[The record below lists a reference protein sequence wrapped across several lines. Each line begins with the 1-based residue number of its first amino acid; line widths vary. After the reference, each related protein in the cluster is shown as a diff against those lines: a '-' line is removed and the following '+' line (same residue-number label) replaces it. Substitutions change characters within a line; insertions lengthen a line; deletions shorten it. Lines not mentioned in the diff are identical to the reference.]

1 MNDIS
6 PNDKKDAAWVS
17 IETPFDAHW
26 LGEFLSDIERLY
38 RINSQ
43 LVFEE
48 IRQIGDDSYLLKA
61 GFENIGGLKVRSP
74 VTVSGVRVGRVV
86 AIDYDDE
93 AFEAVVTL
101 RIESRH
107 DGFPQDTSA
116 SIFTAGLLG
125 EQYIA
130 LEPGGAMDNLVDGDR
145 LQLTQS
151 ALVMEQI
158 IGQFLYSTTASK
170 QEE

>member
-1 MNDIS
+1 MNNRTVEIGVGLFVALGIAALFMLAMQVSNLGTFVS
-6 PNDKKDAAWVS
+6 P
-17 IETPFDAHW
+17 
-26 LGEFLSDIERLY
+26 
-38 RINSQ
+38 
-43 LVFEE
+43 
-48 IRQIGDDSYLLKA
+48 DDSYTLKA
-61 GFENIGGLKVRSP
+61 GFDNIGGLKVRSP
-74 VTVSGVRVGRVV
+74 VTVSGVRVGRVA

-101 RIESRH
+101 RIKSIY
-107 DGFPQDTSA
+107 DSFPGDTSA

-130 LEPGGAMDNLVDGDR
+130 LEPGGSMDNLVDGDR

-158 IGQFLYSTTASK
+158 IGQFLYSASASK
-170 QEE
+170 AEE